1 VLALLKESL
10 SLLFVFLLLF
20 VAFQEFGLFLFELVL
35 FNLGDHFETI
45 LNLLLILLLQVDH
58 SVNVDWL
65 LRIVTVLSVNNDFFY
80 DFFTFLDRLMSEGSQ
95 MLDRD
100 KLVQCTIIHEQ
111 DFFISESKVILANL
125 LVAEAGLDLSTANNI
140 LTLQV
145 MEVLKQVV
153 KICCVSLSFFGLVIL
168 LDTSV
173 LYSFML
179 MFGRLKALL
188 APVEDI
194 AVLDTVRLPFF
205 DIDSLAEINE
215 TLFALATLH
224 ERLGDELVT
233 ILRRALS

>member
-1 VLALLKESL
+1 
-10 SLLFVFLLLF
+10 
-20 VAFQEFGLFLFELVL
+20 
-35 FNLGDHFETI
+35 
-45 LNLLLILLLQVDH
+45 
-58 SVNVDWL
+58 
-65 LRIVTVLSVNNDFFY
+65 
-80 DFFTFLDRLMSEGSQ
+80 
-95 MLDRD
+95 
-100 KLVQCTIIHEQ
+100 
-111 DFFISESKVILANL
+111 
-125 LVAEAGLDLSTANNI
+125 
-140 LTLQV
+140 